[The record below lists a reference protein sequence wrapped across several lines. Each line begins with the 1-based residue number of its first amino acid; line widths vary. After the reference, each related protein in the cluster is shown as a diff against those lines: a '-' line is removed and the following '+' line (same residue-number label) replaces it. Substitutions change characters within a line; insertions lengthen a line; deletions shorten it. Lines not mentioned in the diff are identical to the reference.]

1 MLDIKGVTK
10 TFTGLGRPA
19 VTALDD
25 VSLQLPE
32 KTVTGLVG
40 ESGSGKSTLLRILLR
55 LESADQGSVDFH
67 GTDVLRL
74 RGKELLTYRRRVQM
88 VFQNPMG
95 SLNPRMTVE
104 QLVEEGM
111 LVHHQRRTADDRRR
125 RVRDLLAMVGL
136 DPDDA
141 RRRPASF
148 SGGQR
153 QRIAIARALAV
164 EPELLVCDEAVSAL
178 DVSVQAQVL
187 NVLRDMHQE
196 LGLTILFVAHD
207 LAVVRY
213 LCPRIAVMEKGRI
226 VEERPRQDLFDS
238 PDHPYTRQLLAA
250 VPVPDPDRARR
261 RTPATQLDEGEIH
274 ATGQ

>member
-1 MLDIKGVTK
+1 MLEITGLTK
-10 TFTGLGRPA
+10 TFTALGRPP

-25 VSLQLPE
+25 VRLRVPGGS
-32 KTVTGLVG
+32 VTGLVG

-55 LESADQGSVDFH
+55 LEQADRGSVEFD

-74 RGKELLTYRRRVQM
+74 RGKQLRAYRRRVQM
-88 VFQNPMG
+88 VFQDPMG
-95 SLNPRMTVE
+95 SLNPRMNVE
-104 QLVEEGM
+104 QIIEEGM
-111 LVHHQRRTADDRRR
+111 LIHHRRRDAGARRR
-125 RVRDLLAMVGL
+125 RVRELLAMVGL

-164 EPELLVCDEAVSAL
+164 EPDLLVCDEPVSAL

-187 NVLRDMHQE
+187 NVLRDMQAE

-213 LCPRIAVMEKGRI
+213 LCPRIAVLEKGRI
-226 VEERPRQDLFDS
+226 VEERPRHELFDS
-238 PDHPYTRQLLAA
+238 PEHPYTRQLLAA
-250 VPVPDPDRARR
+250 VPVPDPDAPR
-261 RTPATQLDEGEIH
+261 RTATSEGGAH
-274 ATGQ
+274 AARK